1 VSHIF
6 TSHLERNGPLPEGWI
21 AVKDPKTKE
30 YFYVNHA
37 QKLKSTVHPS
47 FDFDPVEA
55 LINRSELESQA
66 LSHAVDSLQKL
77 RCLIPH
83 YEPPVIQPVDPSLVQ
98 QVDGMGQKLDHVAN
112 LLNSVVNF
120 MLEKGT
126 GPAPRM
132 QNQEIAN
139 FDNYR
144 IKEVKMEN
152 DLSDLSQQQQL
163 VLHSSLNPEL
173 LQYQHQQSVG
183 ALVLKSSPAVL
194 GGFAEELIARER
206 ARARESLL
214 RVGTEIGPV
223 EVGPVE
229 WDIAPGVGLLAVRP
243 YPPQPV
249 QWAEGTEI
257 GTGIQEVGPVKWA
270 QGTEMQGVGPVQAS
284 TQVGPV
290 QWDIALNHSKQ
301 ILPESQ
307 YTNLLGI
314 VDKLSPSRL
323 SPSLSYTEQLLDRK
337 RNPLFH

>member
-1 VSHIF
+1 
-6 TSHLERNGPLPEGWI
+6 
-21 AVKDPKTKE
+21 
-30 YFYVNHA
+30 
-37 QKLKSTVHPS
+37 VHPS

-55 LINRSELESQA
+55 LINRSERESQE

-83 YEPPVIQPVDPSLVQ
+83 YVSPVIHPVDPSLVQ
-98 QVDGMGQKLDHVAN
+98 QVNGMGQKLDHVAN
-112 LLNSVVNF
+112 LLNSVVKF
-120 MLEKGT
+120 MLEKGI
-126 GPAPRM
+126 GPAPTM
-132 QNQEIAN
+132 PSQEMAN

-173 LQYQHQQSVG
+173 LQYQHQQSVV
-183 ALVLKSSPAVL
+183 ALVPKSSPAAL

-206 ARARESLL
+206 ERARESLL
-214 RVGTEIGPV
+214 LVGTEIGPV

-229 WDIAPGVGLLAVRP
+229 WGIAPDVGLLAVRP
-243 YPPQPV
+243 YSPQPV
-249 QWAEGTEI
+249 QWAQGTEI
-257 GTGIQEVGPVKWA
+257 GSGIKEVGPVKWA
-270 QGTEMQGVGPVQAS
+270 QGTEINEVGPVQAS
-284 TQVGPV
+284 TQVGQV

-301 ILPESQ
+301 IFQGFPESQ

-323 SPSLSYTEQLLDRK
+323 SPSLSYTEQLLEK
-337 RNPLFH
+337 RNGPLFH

>member
-1 VSHIF
+1 
-6 TSHLERNGPLPEGWI
+6 
-21 AVKDPKTKE
+21 
-30 YFYVNHA
+30 
-37 QKLKSTVHPS
+37 
-47 FDFDPVEA
+47 
-55 LINRSELESQA
+55 
-66 LSHAVDSLQKL
+66 
-77 RCLIPH
+77 
-83 YEPPVIQPVDPSLVQ
+83 
-98 QVDGMGQKLDHVAN
+98 
-112 LLNSVVNF
+112 
-120 MLEKGT
+120 
-126 GPAPRM
+126 
-132 QNQEIAN
+132 
-139 FDNYR
+139 
-144 IKEVKMEN
+144 MEN